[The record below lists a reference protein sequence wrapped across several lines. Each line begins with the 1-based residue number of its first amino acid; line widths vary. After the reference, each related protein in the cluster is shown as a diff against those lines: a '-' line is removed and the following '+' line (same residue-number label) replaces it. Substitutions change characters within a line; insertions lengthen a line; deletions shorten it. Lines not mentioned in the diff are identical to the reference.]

1 MPSYHHKMIERF
13 VQQHAGKLCLGVMAS
28 GVVLYNALEFLSP
41 KDSEFDYYD
50 QHNAHD
56 KRPLTL
62 EQARLQAMIEN
73 AKSASW
79 QENLNTALVAQ
90 EKFMLGNERGE
101 KNPKFMK
108 EIDRRS
114 YQLMKEQQ
122 EKLQQERKEADEDPK
137 RRPTTTKFW

>member
-1 MPSYHHKMIERF
+1 MPSYHHRMIERL

-41 KDSEFDYYD
+41 KDSEFDHYD
-50 QHNAHD
+50 TVGHD

-73 AKSASW
+73 AQKASW

-101 KNPKFMK
+101 KNPSFMK

-114 YQLMKEQQ
+114 HQLMKEQQ
-122 EKLQQERKEADEDPK
+122 EKLQQERKQAEEDPK